1 MRLHW
6 HRQAG
11 AHVRPSRY
19 VNCLEDECTH
29 FQSWNYLKKK
39 KKQNS
44 FACTEIMKDTF
55 FVAPGHYADKS
66 DFLTARLHNMEI
78 NRSRF
83 INQEL
88 KARCK

>member
-1 MRLHW
+1 MH
-6 HRQAG
+6 
-11 AHVRPSRY
+11 SFSK
-19 VNCLEDECTH
+19 LEL
-29 FQSWNYLKKK
+29 FKKK
-39 KKQNS
+39 KKKNS

-78 NRSRF
+78 NRSSF